1 MTAVALQILAGL
13 GIFLFGMAC
22 LESGIAGLSGR
33 RMRRWIGRATGS
45 GVSSAGFG
53 ALATAI
59 LQSSSMVALLVL
71 AFASA
76 GSLPLFNAIGVI
88 IGSNLGTTLKGWV
101 IAGLGIKVDLS
112 AMALPML
119 GAGGILQVIY
129 AAERQA
135 HHWGRTIAGLGL
147 LLLGLDQMKESVDA
161 LPALID
167 ISVLQGHHPVVYLL
181 AGTLLTAIIQ
191 SSSATVMLTL
201 SALYGNLISLPE
213 AGALVI
219 GADLG
224 TTSTTVLGS
233 LYGAGIKRQLALA
246 QLVFNAVVDLGAFV
260 FFLPLLPGALA
271 LAGITDPLYGVV
283 AFHTTINLLGLAL
296 FIPLLGPFSR
306 WINGFF
312 RGPENRLLL
321 MADIDPLVPEAALPV
336 LKQGLDQLLLVAVH
350 NNLRPFSVRSSMLA
364 LSPRARAAL
373 AEARAGLAGTP
384 KPGQVYEALREQESA
399 IIQLGNKLQETKL
412 PAHQA
417 TQLSMI
423 QEIARRVVYASKSM
437 KDINRDIENMR
448 AARRDYP
455 DSVGWLFREQRAF
468 LQQICADL
476 IELVLTPDNGE
487 DLEDALDD
495 LKQRNNHHYEAM
507 NEAVYRRSRN
517 VREPELGLSVQ
528 LNVNREV
535 RQVHVNMFK
544 AVRRLRAL
552 RELPVSRTG
561 TSGDNGQDG
570 AATRMR

>member
-1 MTAVALQILAGL
+1 MTGIILQILAGL

-33 RMRRWIGRATGS
+33 RMKRWIGRATGS

-59 LQSSSMVALLVL
+59 LQSSSMVALLAL

-112 AMALPML
+112 AFALPML
-119 GAGGILQVIY
+119 GVGGIMQVIY

-135 HHWGRTIAGLGL
+135 YHWGRTIAGLGL
-147 LLLGLDQMKESVDA
+147 LLLGLHEMKDSVDA
-161 LPALID
+161 LPGIID
-167 ISVLQGHHPVVYLL
+167 ITILQGHRPVVYLL

-246 QLVFNAVVDLGAFV
+246 QLAFNGMVDLGAFL
-260 FFLPLLPGALA
+260 FLLPALPWF
-271 LAGITDPLYGVV
+271 LGMLGITDPLYGVV
-283 AFHTTINLLGLAL
+283 AFHTTFNLLGLAL
-296 FIPLLGPFSR
+296 FIPFLAPFSR

-321 MADIDPLVPEAALPV
+321 LAEIDSPVPEAAMPV
-336 LKQGLDQLLLVAVH
+336 LREGLLQLWLVAVH
-350 NNLRPFSVRSSMLA
+350 NNLRPFRVRSGMLG
-364 LSPRARAAL
+364 LSAANQAAL
-373 AEARAGLAGTP
+373 KSASAQLVSDP
-384 KPGQVYEALREQESA
+384 KPGKVYESLREQESA
-399 IIQLGNKLQETKL
+399 IIQLSNKLKETAL
-412 PAHQA
+412 SPTQA
-417 TQLSMI
+417 DQLART
-423 QEIARRVVYASKSM
+423 QEIARRVVYASKTM
-437 KDINRDIENMR
+437 KDIGRDIENLR
-448 AARRDYP
+448 AARHDYP
-455 DSVGWLFREQRAF
+455 DSAGWLFRQHREFVQRISAEIIA
-468 LQQICADL
+468 LAVSLSSLED
-476 IELVLTPDNGE
+476 E
-487 DLEDALDD
+487 DLEDVLDD
-495 LKQRNNHHYEAM
+495 LKHRNNSHYEAM
-507 NEAVYRRSRN
+507 NEAVYQRSRPI
-517 VREPELGLSVQ
+517 REPEFGLSVQ
-528 LNVNREV
+528 LNVNREI
-535 RQVHVNMFK
+535 RHAHVNLLK
-544 AVRRLRAL
+544 ALRRLHEINRAT
-552 RELPVSRTG
+552 EPG
-561 TSGDNGQDG
+561 PE
-570 AATRMR
+570 AAGSS